1 VSPKLLAELNPDRR
15 FDRSG
20 ETISVPNIRAEQ
32 SPVGSIARI
41 EVDKS
46 KETVSALD
54 PAGKMVAFFPATV
67 GSTEKP
73 TPSGTLKVTST
84 EANPTYRYD
93 PSYHFAGVKSK
104 KPFTIRP
111 GPNNPAG
118 SYWIGLSAQG
128 YGIHGTAAPDR
139 VGKTAS
145 HGCVRLTNWDARF
158 LGEHVKRGT
167 PVAFLDAP
175 NDATVGKAR

>member
-1 VSPKLLAELNPDRR
+1 V
-15 FDRSG
+15 
-20 ETISVPNIRAEQ
+20 T
-32 SPVGSIARI
+32 
-41 EVDKS
+41 
-46 KETVSALD
+46 ALD
-54 PAGKMVAFFPATV
+54 SAGKVIAFFPATV

-73 TPSGTLKVTST
+73 TPSGSLKVTST
-84 EANPTYRYD
+84 DPNPTYRYD

-111 GPNNPAG
+111 GPNNPVG

-128 YGIHGTAAPDR
+128 YGIHGTGEPDR

-158 LGEHVKRGT
+158 VGEHVKRGT

-175 NDATVGKAR
+175 NDATVGKVR